1 MMSVRNVFMSVALLA
16 LSGVAVAQTSAKQL
30 SLANIES
37 VSVKKSFVG
46 RGMIQEVIAVV
57 SYGNSCVASVSEE
70 AVLVEYG
77 NINSRTLEMKLTTIW
92 ASDVMCTMEYS
103 PVTRTVSL
111 GKFTHPADGTYSSIL
126 VNGMEAVN

>member
-1 MMSVRNVFMSVALLA
+1 MMSVRNVFLSVALLA

-57 SYGNSCVASVSEE
+57 SYGNSCTARVSEE
-70 AVLVEYG
+70 AVLVNYG
-77 NINSRTLEMKLTTIW
+77 DINSRTLEMTLATSWKNNV
-92 ASDVMCTMEYS
+92 ACTMEYS

-111 GKFTHPADGTYSSIL
+111 GQFTHPADGTYDSIL
-126 VNGMEAVN
+126 VNGMEAVK

>member
-1 MMSVRNVFMSVALLA
+1 MMSVRNVFLSVALLA

-57 SYGNSCVASVSEE
+57 SLWRESARDVS
-70 AVLVEYG
+70 
-77 NINSRTLEMKLTTIW
+77 
-92 ASDVMCTMEYS
+92 
-103 PVTRTVSL
+103 
-111 GKFTHPADGTYSSIL
+111 
-126 VNGMEAVN
+126 